1 MKDINSLNRVILV
14 GRIGQKPEIRYSP
27 QTQRPVA
34 RFNIATSEV
43 FIKRDTNEKIKRT
56 EWHRV
61 YMWGPLAEFASEYLA
76 KGRLILIEGK
86 LRSREWQDR
95 NGNKRVTTEIEAQN
109 VVLLGRREEA
119 VEEPEVLPVSEASS
133 EEEIINEEMD
143 EVPSDEE
150 EPPF

>member
-43 FIKRDTNEKIKRT
+43 FIKRDTNEKVKRT

-61 YMWGPLAEFASEYLA
+61 YMWGPLAEFASEYLT

-109 VVLLGRREEA
+109 VVLL
-119 VEEPEVLPVSEASS
+119 
-133 EEEIINEEMD
+133 
-143 EVPSDEE
+143 
-150 EPPF
+150 